1 VISVPDKTPYLLVYF
16 LYLDTLKKSLP
27 QLLVK
32 EIILENFMSYEYAR
46 IPFQS
51 GVNIICG
58 PNGSG
63 KSSILVATSV
73 ALGQSYTE
81 RSKKLSDLI
90 RWGKDQARVTIVLDN
105 THKSGHSRPV
115 QRINKDYIYLTR
127 QLRKDGKYWFEL
139 ENRAASKD
147 DVKRL
152 LSKFSVDPENMLII
166 MHQNMVEEFTVL
178 SPQEKLKIVEAAVGF
193 ETYRDNVLKAQK
205 KLSRILSQE
214 ESVGKLLESAEQ
226 TLNYWRE
233 QYDRYQQKKQ
243 LQIKRRFLERE
254 LAWAEV
260 AKREQTAEEIQAQIQ
275 ERQKTISQIENEI
288 KTAGTQLSN
297 LQTKLQE
304 IKNEWQKLYENRL
317 LLEREQAKTEYA
329 ISMTNETIQET
340 NTWQETYQNNI
351 KEWIT
356 KIEQFETMLHRNP
369 EPIDL
374 KTQLTEIRNAYAKLE
389 DTWTQKFKTKN
400 QNLKSTIEKSNEEL
414 GKLATQITDIKTRI
428 EKLNFETESLNNTT
442 VDQKINLALL
452 HYKEESHK
460 KGIEKLEK
468 ELQLAQANCNE
479 FRKKA
484 EEMGPQIVPMK
495 TVAEILD
502 EIRVTDG
509 HIAALADVS
518 EDIERMYESYS
529 KLYLEL
535 KQKAQVVEENRE
547 KALEEVKTRMEA
559 WRTVIKNLLEHV
571 NIQYQGI
578 LALAQATGEVR
589 LTDEQDIEIAGLE
602 ILVGFKGAK
611 PLPLNAHTQSGG
623 ERSTATM
630 TFLLAL
636 QQHVKSP
643 FRAVDEYDVHM
654 DPRNREMIANLLV
667 SSVKGLD
674 AQYLAITPSQLS
686 FTGNDVHVITVQN
699 IEGKSIVKEVA

>member
-1 VISVPDKTPYLLVYF
+1 LLI
-16 LYLDTLKKSLP
+16 
-27 QLLVK
+27 K

-51 GVNIICG
+51 GANLICG

-63 KSSILVATSV
+63 KSSILVAISV
-73 ALGQSYTE
+73 ALGQSRTE
-81 RSKKLSDLI
+81 RSKKLSNLI
-90 RWGKDQARVTIVLDN
+90 RWGKDQARVTLVLDN
-105 THKSGHSRPV
+105 SRKSGRRPV

-127 QLRKDGKYWFEL
+127 ILRKDGKYWCEL
-139 ENRAASKD
+139 ENRAASKT
-147 DVKRL
+147 DVTRL
-152 LSKFSVDPENMLII
+152 LSHFGVDPENMLII

-178 SPQEKLKIVEAAVGF
+178 PPQEKLRIVEAAVGF
-193 ETYRDNVLKAQK
+193 ESYRKNVLKAQK
-205 KLSRILSQE
+205 KLSRILSEE
-214 ESVGKLLESAEQ
+214 ESVSKLLESAEQ

-260 AKREQTAEEIQAQIQ
+260 AKRQQIADEIREQIR

-288 KTAGTQLSN
+288 KSTDSQLNS
-297 LQTKLQE
+297 LQTRLKEFKEEWHKLFD
-304 IKNEWQKLYENRL
+304 NRL
-317 LLEREQAKTEYA
+317 ALERAQAKTELT
-329 ISMTNETIQET
+329 ISMTNEAIEET
-340 NTWQETYQNNI
+340 HTWMETYQDNV
-351 KEWIT
+351 KEWLT
-356 KIEQFETMLHRNP
+356 KIEQLESMLQRNP
-369 EPIDL
+369 EPKDF
-374 KTQLTEIRNAYAKLE
+374 KAQLIEIRNAYEKLE
-389 DTWTQKFKTKN
+389 ETWVQRLKN
-400 QNLKSTIEKSNEEL
+400 KNESLMGSIEKSNEEH
-414 GKLATQITDIKTRI
+414 GKLASQILGIKSKI
-428 EKLNFETESLNNTT
+428 EHLNIEIENLNNST

-452 HYKEESHK
+452 RYKEESLR

-468 ELQLAQANCNE
+468 ELKLSLVDCNE

-484 EEMGPQIVPMK
+484 EETGPQIVPMK
-495 TVAEILD
+495 NVAEILD

-535 KQKAQVVEENRE
+535 KEKAQMVEENRE

-559 WRTVIKNLLEHV
+559 WKTVIKNLLEHV
-571 NIQYQGI
+571 NIRYQGI

-589 LTDEQDIEIAGLE
+589 LTDEQDIEVAGLE

-643 FRAVDEYDVHM
+643 FRAVDEYDIHM
-654 DPRNREMIANLLV
+654 DPRNREIIASLLV

-699 IEGKSIVKEVA
+699 IEGTSIVKEVA